1 MATVKMTRNEYLA
14 QNDLLGAYQRFEDTI
29 SRWKDYWWEAVEEIF
44 HKSAEWA
51 QRFLLD
57 PVERLL
63 RRIPRKRS
71 PALDAEK
78 RLTYKVEAEGCGA
91 YIVEHFNSNGERLW
105 IKCGKAN
112 DVKQRLVQH
121 FKVDYKGEA
130 ESGTVLG
137 WFSCK
142 NSNHALSMEN
152 VIRDYFETKGFALLG
167 KDRFPTLSELT
178 AEDVQIL
185 SQKAEILATLFQKF
199 SQKGLTNNPF
209 CDIIVSERKGTRNGT
224 CSNG

>member
-14 QNDLLGAYQRFEDTI
+14 QNDLLGAYQRFGDTTA
-29 SRWKDYWWEAVEEIF
+29 RWKDYWWEVVEEIF
-44 HKSAEWA
+44 HKSEEWA
-51 QRFLLD
+51 KQYLLD
-57 PVERLL
+57 PIERLL
-63 RRIPRKRS
+63 KRITRKRS
-71 PALDAEK
+71 ITLAPKYYLN
-78 RLTYKVEAEGCGA
+78 YKVEAEGCGA
-91 YIVEHFNSNGERLW
+91 YIVEHFDSNGERLW

-112 DVKQRLVQH
+112 DVKSRLVQH

-185 SQKAEILATLFQKF
+185 SQKAEILATLF
-199 SQKGLTNNPF
+199 
-209 CDIIVSERKGTRNGT
+209 
-224 CSNG
+224 